1 MKLQQVEKHT
11 LEKRL
16 MDLQQDLQR
25 ESEVEKE
32 YALFVKQ

>member
-32 YALFVKQ
+32 YAIFVKQ